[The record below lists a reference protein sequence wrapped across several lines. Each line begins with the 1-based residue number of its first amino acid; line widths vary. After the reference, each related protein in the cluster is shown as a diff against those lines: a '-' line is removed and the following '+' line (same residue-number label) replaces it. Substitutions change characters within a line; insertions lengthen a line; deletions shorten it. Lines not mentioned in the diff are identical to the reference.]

1 MVSAPQLST
10 RLNNISNQ
18 VVRTNVSFEPD
29 QLITSW
35 LVARLR
41 AGVEPQF
48 LVDELVTVREK
59 LRVDADRDA
68 LSDVLR
74 SFGLLSRGRT
84 MNDACVLCQ
93 PGLTSPVTTV
103 VLPETPAPP
112 AESLS
117 VHPSV
122 CRNVSPSSVTGRWW
136 SHRRNNSSTSRL
148 HNLASLINPDRR
160 PSLPVLSS
168 PGLPSTVSYRPT
180 SRMGTYHNSSSSLVN
195 RNSSTPRRL
204 SNLTQREVS
213 SMPELLASLM
223 AFDNPEDIRFILLD
237 HLLRMRYSLHSE
249 QWEDWFL
256 GEGRIRADETLT
268 GIEIRFVGC
277 KNDVSLKGIFVDL
290 RHLFGLPDSTTITG
304 SAYTAKHHS
313 LNQMVEHSSVRP
325 PRPSLASYASEMPK
339 PSSSLH
345 EEDGKSEASF
355 SVCGRE
361 VYFDLD
367 DYISDMSPNVYSP
380 TYLKSTVP
388 FGSDS
393 SSGATYLKR
402 AADRKSTGA
411 ESQLTTATLLTD
423 FSPCRASF
431 LSAYTIREA
440 TRGYA
445 TESVGTQVS
454 VPPRITSMTDLQA
467 AYISKPT
474 SFPDGSS
481 DLERFWHHNIGTR
494 SEPELLE
501 LLDALAMDAGHYI
514 SSHGHDG
521 GVKNSQL
528 SSVCLRQMARLR
540 DRPALGPSVQEL
552 CSTYARTRSPSTTH
566 NFTLDPSGEYHS
578 TPIAI
583 PTVPFVPHLAYIPS
597 IPSISSGEGAT
608 TNVNKNLAG
617 LDTPPASPPIPD
629 GSVIPNCLF
638 GLAAETAS
646 PMKTSLDEGNRN
658 FNRQLAIFDGTHV
671 SPPRE
676 MPISVC
682 GDDSE
687 SKYTTPISEPSPNV
701 NEDDP
706 VGTGVSG
713 PKTRSVS
720 QQAAGLGDLKPLPQL
735 PSSDA
740 EERAVSLL
748 DVIVLFDITNGKAQP
763 RAGLQY
769 DEVSSVLRKIVN
781 SSSGEEARAEWLLS
795 QMASLVS
802 IVRFFQLVFD
812 LAARRTVWS
821 LGAILPRHSHP
832 TLNHDESRA
841 PAFFTFTPGRVL
853 VCLHRHSTTWIAT
866 LTLPRVC
873 RCRLFRTSSHVG
885 RANSV
890 YMIEESQT
898 SCLAR

>member
-1 MVSAPQLST
+1 
-10 RLNNISNQ
+10 
-18 VVRTNVSFEPD
+18 
-29 QLITSW
+29 
-35 LVARLR
+35 
-41 AGVEPQF
+41 
-48 LVDELVTVREK
+48 
-59 LRVDADRDA
+59 
-68 LSDVLR
+68 
-74 SFGLLSRGRT
+74 
-84 MNDACVLCQ
+84 
-93 PGLTSPVTTV
+93 
-103 VLPETPAPP
+103 
-112 AESLS
+112 
-117 VHPSV
+117 
-122 CRNVSPSSVTGRWW
+122 
-136 SHRRNNSSTSRL
+136 
-148 HNLASLINPDRR
+148 
-160 PSLPVLSS
+160 
-168 PGLPSTVSYRPT
+168 
-180 SRMGTYHNSSSSLVN
+180 MGTYHNSSSSLAN
-195 RNSSTPRRL
+195 RNPSTPRH

-213 SMPELLASLM
+213 SMDELLASLM
-223 AFDNPEDIRFILLD
+223 ALDNPEDIRFILLD
-237 HLLRMRYSLHSE
+237 HLLMMRYSLHSE
-249 QWEDWFL
+249 QCEDWFL
-256 GEGRIRADETLT
+256 GEGRFGADETLT
-268 GIEIRFVGC
+268 GIEIRLVSR
-277 KNDVSLKGIFVDL
+277 KDDVSLRGILVDL
-290 RHLFGLPDSTTITG
+290 RDLFGLPDSTTIAG

-313 LNQMVEHSSVRP
+313 SNQVVQHSSVLL

-380 TYLKSTVP
+380 TCVKSTVP
-388 FGSDS
+388 VGSDS
-393 SSGATYLKR
+393 SSGVTQLKR

-411 ESQLTTATLLTD
+411 ESQRTTATLLTD

-454 VPPRITSMTDLQA
+454 VPPRIPSMTDLQA

-474 SFPDGSS
+474 SSPDGSS

-501 LLDALAMDAGHYI
+501 LLDALAMDAGHSL

-521 GVKNSQL
+521 DVKNSQL

-540 DRPALGPSVQEL
+540 DRPALGPPVQEL
-552 CSTYARTRSPSTTH
+552 GSTYARTRSPSITPH
-566 NFTLDPSGEYHS
+566 NPTLDPSGEYHS

-583 PTVPFVPHLAYIPS
+583 PTVPFVPRLAYIPS

-629 GSVIPNCLF
+629 GSVIPNCLL
-638 GLAAETAS
+638 GLAAETTS
-646 PMKTSLDEGNRN
+646 PMKTSLDEGSRN

-687 SKYTTPISEPSPNV
+687 SKYTTPISELSPNV

-748 DVIVLFDITNGKAQP
+748 DVIVLFDITNGKPQP
-763 RAGLQY
+763 RVGLQY

-795 QMASLVS
+795 QMESLVS
-802 IVRFFQLVFD
+802 IDSL
-812 LAARRTVWS
+812 LPAR
-821 LGAILPRHSHP
+821 L
-832 TLNHDESRA
+832 
-841 PAFFTFTPGRVL
+841 
-853 VCLHRHSTTWIAT
+853 
-866 LTLPRVC
+866 
-873 RCRLFRTSSHVG
+873 
-885 RANSV
+885 
-890 YMIEESQT
+890 
-898 SCLAR
+898 